1 VGAYGICIALIVEC
15 FAFVARMQRRK
26 GHMKSIQ
33 LTLQNVLYAITYLMV
48 DIYVMVSFLLALL
61 FVLIGGLQLSLTMIC
76 VADLSL
82 CSTIR
87 LDLTPAVKLMIFGVI
102 CNTVASYHLIGAIQ
116 GTRARCTRCALTVF
130 VHCALTVLSLCS
142 HCIRTL
148 CSHCVLTVL
157 VHCTRTLCSHCALT
171 ELVHCAPTVLSL
183 YSYTV
188 LIHCTPT
195 VLPLYSQGTWARFL
209 GGLRHCCGNGLAH
222 SAEDYDISGTGE
234 AGTHT
239 HDHDAGEVSIPLD
252 SNEQQAWGDETKT
265 HRTGDEGEEAPSSQA
280 VVRTPGGKKREQ
292 MSRTVV

>member
-26 GHMKSIQ
+26 GHLKSIQ

-116 GTRARCTRCALTVF
+116 GTRARCTRCALTVLVYCALTVLLLYSHCALTIL
-130 VHCALTVLSLCS
+130 VHCALTVL
-142 HCIRTL
+142 
-148 CSHCVLTVL
+148 
-157 VHCTRTLCSHCALT
+157 
-171 ELVHCAPTVLSL
+171 VHCAPTVLPLYSYTVLSL

-188 LIHCTPT
+188 LPLYSHCTRTLCSHCTHTLYSYT
-195 VLPLYSQGTWARFL
+195 VLPLYS
-209 GGLRHCCGNGLAH
+209 HC
-222 SAEDYDISGTGE
+222 
-234 AGTHT
+234 THT
-239 HDHDAGEVSIPLD
+239 LYSRCTPTILPRYMGPLP
-252 SNEQQAWGDETKT
+252 
-265 HRTGDEGEEAPSSQA
+265 R
-280 VVRTPGGKKREQ
+280 RTPPLLRQRASSLG
-292 MSRTVV
+292 